1 MRATCVQWCG
11 LVECYVHVV
20 VLRAEQRGNHFMG
33 DVLLCTGKSHVELSE
48 YVRRIDFVTQSGLK
62 QHQFRMG
69 RDEFDLS
76 RSISTK

>member
-48 YVRRIDFVTQSGLK
+48 YEVIDCNPILIWLEAT
-62 QHQFRMG
+62 
-69 RDEFDLS
+69 
-76 RSISTK
+76 SI